1 MTRPGASLQARSASR
16 MAHPLRV
23 RLRQIIRRTGFDLAQ
38 RQPTLADLLV
48 QRRVGVVLDVGAN
61 TGQFAAGLRQWGYRG
76 RIVSFEP
83 LPAAFAEL
91 AAHAAGDPAWTAEP
105 YALGAEDTTAD
116 LNVSEMSV
124 FSSIRTPLAAVRAF
138 DARSATVAVEPVQVR
153 RLDAVFDT
161 HVRPG
166 ERAFLKIDTQG
177 YESAVLDGAE
187 GVLGRVDGVQLELST
202 RALYQDEALADA
214 MVARMAALG
223 FVFGQVAPVVFD
235 PAEGGTVLVQF
246 DAVFVRLHA

>member
-1 MTRPGASLQARSASR
+1 MGLRFSPR

-23 RLRQIIRRTGFDLAQ
+23 RLRQLIRRSGFDLAQ
-38 RQPTLADLLV
+38 RQPTLVDLLV
-48 QRRVGVVLDVGAN
+48 QRRIDVVLDVGAN
-61 TGQFAAGLRQWGYRG
+61 TGQFATGLRQWGYRG

-83 LPAAFAEL
+83 LPAAYATL
-91 AAHAAGDPAWTAEP
+91 AAAATTDPRWTAEP
-105 YALGAEDTTAD
+105 FALGAEETSAD
-116 LNVSEMSV
+116 LNVSDHSV
-124 FSSIRTPLAAVRAF
+124 FSSIRTPLAAVQAF
-138 DARSATVAVEPVQVR
+138 DARAATVAVESVPVR

-166 ERAFLKIDTQG
+166 ERVFLKIDTQG

-187 GVLGRVDGVQLELST
+187 GVLDRVDGIQLELST

-223 FVFGQVAPVVFD
+223 FVLGQIAPIVFD